1 MAPRRGQASLEE
13 AVGRNC
19 REGGGDGEGMEPP
32 RALVPGRSALLAA
45 VRAYLP
51 VHSVGMGAMD
61 SVSLMAEGAQVARDA
76 GSENVRGTA
85 VGGEKGGETH
95 THPLFT

>member
-1 MAPRRGQASLEE
+1 
-13 AVGRNC
+13 
-19 REGGGDGEGMEPP
+19 MEPP

-61 SVSLMAEGAQVARDA
+61 SVCGVQRQQGVWLVLRWLS
-76 GSENVRGTA
+76 RGCS
-85 VGGEKGGETH
+85 
-95 THPLFT
+95 